1 MAYVNVAEWKTDQVC
16 EWLKGLDNSVLPY
29 VHSFT
34 NHGVSG
40 QQLLS
45 LRPEDLEHL
54 GVLKLGH
61 QEIILEAVE
70 YLRNFHYELDREN
83 LQLLALRLSC
93 QAHSLQN
100 ELSRQTDSKPVT
112 TQTLSDVASVITAV
126 KPLVRWLDRPPF
138 SGQLEYNDKKVELMK
153 LALEMATCA
162 QRDRFAEKPIEEIRT
177 ICGQLA
183 KLADYIIQDITDPMI
198 LQPTSLDLATLK
210 KKPGDDLGF
219 YILPSFHGAHQI
231 AEIKFG
237 SAAHQCGKMEEGDEI
252 VQVNYQTVVGWERKN
267 LLELFRESPAEVLLT
282 LKRRP
287 RHTKVYGQIYI
298 KPYRLPSNK
307 KTSYTTRWQHNLPS
321 PRPELLT
328 IPDFTMP
335 LPRHMPKNPSPEPA
349 SILDTVNILDTMIID
364 SSDSDSEAEPPL
376 SIRLYST
383 KPRNSV
389 QRRATITGAS
399 PTTKHGIDIEQF
411 WKVLK
416 QEHSTSSQLRDKAA
430 SCAHGLDNVP
440 SNLRPQSYLSIEQSK
455 RRKRSDVQIDDKKL
469 QFQEKSIKSDVPQTD
484 NTINVIHEGK
494 HECKSVQ
501 NYEETLTTN
510 NINISSQTSPKSAN
524 VTNNNH
530 FGDTSVPLDE
540 CNNFIRDRHSNHKNI
555 LNGKEFNS
563 CAVKE
568 RGRLDKSYS
577 TPAYDLMDTNS
588 AEDRKQKLFYTLESP
603 ANNIS
608 NSSMSKTDI
617 ELKSTS
623 LDNQQKLKDIGE
635 QRQSSHVIIDN
646 NVKNE
651 EQNTK
656 EQFVETSQAFN
667 LPKIFVHKV
676 IEESHGNSIE
686 NNQSNNECIIS
697 NVNKYVKR
705 NATINS
711 NTGVENTLQ
720 ASNNTNFRSNSTSKH
735 EKSEDKLELT
745 NNYAQNNIENNS
757 NLSSFGKILQ
767 TFNCAPIEHSKL
779 IEKKSSSVPI
789 KEKVLHENVK
799 TNCEYSSVEDNI
811 HNITQNIPQIQISQ
825 KVQNDNKKFKD
836 SVNQGN
842 TVQPCKYLEQT
853 KIESTRKLE
862 SKSHL
867 IPPDPPPRK
876 YYTKLTTSHFENI
889 SKPMEDQERLYISH
903 RPNVRR
909 DLKKQEYYTEN
920 NIKINVDLQEK
931 QDYLDASNSFTE
943 RSIECTDEINNLS
956 TERRP
961 SINMDSSFI
970 ECNDK
975 QIKEDKSICD
985 KYEPYTSSMIE
996 GHNSESY
1003 SQNMDSLDGP
1013 CSSKQLQFFEHK
1025 SKSTEKEKHF
1035 EKGVVNKAMMVA
1047 RSIGLHGSLSK
1058 SSSNSPRSSR
1068 KRSILFARRRN
1079 ISVKDIG
1086 AGDLEGWLTYRTRG
1100 AGGAWAKAWFIL
1112 KCSSLYRFKTQTS
1125 MKADCL
1131 IALTGFTV
1139 SRAFEVKSRKYAF
1152 KVYHTGTVF
1161 YFAADTEDSLTL
1173 WLEAI
1178 NKATLGA
1185 DSHSRNSALFSETDE
1200 SDGEQKLKVKNIQA
1214 PEYKPNLEK
1223 PFGSLKK
1230 VVRKDSSGYKD
1241 HEMSG
1246 ASLDRKYLKFLGT
1259 RNHNV
1264 PVPTAQFRSYRRVL
1278 PTSTP
1283 NKKQESILNSSDLQM
1298 TIAGSTF
1305 YGLCASQSATDM
1317 SSNIQDMGDYRRTTD
1332 RCVTSRNRRPEE
1344 LQGFITLEEFMLSQQ
1359 DDRRPVTRNR
1369 SVSPHITPLTSD
1381 HVHVQHRNLHDSGT
1395 VTDQSKT
1402 VTDTAVNND
1411 VVHARSK
1418 ANSDVNNTITYGYTR
1433 NMDTLHTRQFSGDF
1447 ELERYEN
1454 RGESSK
1460 YPVQKKSS
1468 ESSYMQ
1474 KRNAVDGLNSQQGKF
1489 CDSTHLRTAATN
1501 DFKPSTSF
1509 YHSKSDIVEP
1519 FDRQGSVACEY
1530 NSNNCVCSQSSNHNE
1545 TSRSYDYYSTRN
1557 ANNFMDDT
1565 KSVPKRLIRNDG
1577 CSGSS
1582 SDLTYHAAY
1591 ETLHRAKKEATVC
1604 RKGSFNLTS
1613 RREHSSS
1620 DKHWLDSLRRGDKK
1634 DNDSDKTRLKNVA
1647 QYQPPP
1653 IPTSPFE
1660 QEGMTA
1666 AFEMHLDKRE
1676 QVQKP
1681 SRLRNLFGNKCQQKP
1696 CTLDLP
1702 KETQKTLLGSPRL
1715 HRALFR
1721 EKGYNQSRLPSRSNS
1736 QSPGDSG
1743 IGQSVSSFS
1752 GNSTQTLSQSFTSVS
1767 SVSDW
1772 SPDTPS
1778 PCSPNLTS
1786 KNGTNYSACQKGFTN
1801 ISRHSLNPPTLPYIP
1816 PPTSPPPDY
1825 PGLEYPPVFEPGT
1838 YSLLDASLLRNR
1850 TKRNRDTH

>member
-34 NHGVSG
+34 NHGVNG
-40 QQLLS
+40 QQLLN

-112 TQTLSDVASVITAV
+112 TQTLSDVASVIMAV

-349 SILDTVNILDTMIID
+349 SILDTLD

-411 WKVLK
+411 WKELK

-440 SNLRPQSYLSIEQSK
+440 SNLRPQSCLSIEQSK

-469 QFQEKSIKSDVPQTD
+469 QFQEKTVKSDVPQID
-484 NTINVIHEGK
+484 NKINVIHEAK
-494 HECKSVQ
+494 DESKNVQ
-501 NYEETLTTN
+501 NSEDTLTINST
-510 NINISSQTSPKSAN
+510 NISSQTSPTSAN
-524 VTNNNH
+524 VTNNNNN

-555 LNGKEFNS
+555 LCSKESSS
-563 CAVKE
+563 CTVKE
-568 RGRLDKSYS
+568 RGKLDKSYS
-577 TPAYDLMDTNS
+577 TPAYDLMDVDNI
-588 AEDRKQKLFYTLESP
+588 EDRKQKLFYTLESSI
-603 ANNIS
+603 NNIS
-608 NSSMSKTDI
+608 NVFTSKTDI
-617 ELKSTS
+617 ELNTTS
-623 LDNQQKLKDIGE
+623 LDNQQKLEDIGDQE
-635 QRQSSHVIIDN
+635 QSTHTIVYSS
-646 NVKNE
+646 VKNE
-651 EQNTK
+651 EQNNK
-656 EQFVETSQAFN
+656 EQFVETSLPSN
-667 LPKIFVHKV
+667 LPKIFVHK
-676 IEESHGNSIE
+676 ITEASYRNNIE

-697 NVNKYVKR
+697 DVNKYVKR
-705 NATINS
+705 NIMNNS
-711 NTGVENTLQ
+711 NTEAENISQ
-720 ASNNTNFRSNSTSKH
+720 ASNTQSFASNSTLKH
-735 EKSEDKLELT
+735 EINEDKLEVI
-745 NNYAQNNIENNS
+745 NNCAQNNIESNS

-767 TFNCAPIEHSKL
+767 TFNCAPAEHSKL
-779 IEKKSSSVPI
+779 IEKKSSNI
-789 KEKVLHENVK
+789 LMKEKTLVPEHSR
-799 TNCEYSSVEDNI
+799 TNCDYSSIEDNI
-811 HNITQNIPQIQISQ
+811 QNITQNIPQMHISQ
-825 KVQNDNKKFKD
+825 KMQNDNKNIKD
-836 SVNQGN
+836 SVNQRN
-842 TVQPCKYLEQT
+842 VAQPVKYVEQT
-853 KIESTRKLE
+853 KSESTKKLE

-876 YYTKLTTSHFENI
+876 YYTKLTTSHFNNI
-889 SKPMEDQERLYISH
+889 SKTVEDQEKLYPVQK
-903 RPNVRR
+903 PNVRR
-909 DLKKQEYYTEN
+909 DLKKQEHYTETH
-920 NIKINVDLQEK
+920 IKNNVDLLEK
-931 QDYLDASNSFTE
+931 HDYLDVCDNFTE
-943 RSIECTDEINNLS
+943 NSIEYIDEANNLGN
-956 TERRP
+956 EHRP
-961 SINMDSSFI
+961 CLNMDSSFI

-975 QIKEDKSICD
+975 QLKEDKSICD
-985 KYEPYTSSMIE
+985 KFEPFIEKYGYTSSTIE
-996 GHNSESY
+996 SHNLECY
-1003 SQNMDSLDGP
+1003 SQNMDSLDGS
-1013 CSSKQLQFFEHK
+1013 CSSKQLQLLEHK
-1025 SKSTEKEKHF
+1025 CKSNEKEKHF

-1058 SSSNSPRSSR
+1058 SSSSSPRSSR
-1068 KRSILFARRRN
+1068 KRSILFAKRRN

-1100 AGGAWAKAWFIL
+1100 AGGAWAKAWFVL

-1125 MKADCL
+1125 VKADCL

-1139 SRAFEVKSRKYAF
+1139 SRALEVKSRKYAF

-1161 YFAADTEDSLTL
+1161 YFAADTEDTLTI

-1200 SDGEQKLKVKNIQA
+1200 SDGEQKPKVKNVQA
-1214 PEYKPNLEK
+1214 SEYKPNLEK
-1223 PFGSLKK
+1223 SFGSLKK
-1230 VVRKDSSGYKD
+1230 VVRKDSTGYKD
-1241 HEMSG
+1241 HEISG

-1283 NKKQESILNSSDLQM
+1283 NKKQESVSNSSDLQI
-1298 TIAGSTF
+1298 TIAESTF

-1317 SSNIQDMGDYRRTTD
+1317 SSSTQDMGDYRRTTD
-1332 RCVTSRNRRPEE
+1332 RCITRGSRRPEE

-1359 DDRRPVTRNR
+1359 DDRRPIIRNR
-1369 SVSPHITPLTSD
+1369 PASPHITPLTSD
-1381 HVHVQHRNLHDSGT
+1381 HVHVQHRNFHDNGT

-1402 VTDTAVNND
+1402 VTDTAVSND
-1411 VVHARSK
+1411 ITHARSK
-1418 ANSDVNNTITYGYTR
+1418 ANGEVTNNTAYGYAR
-1433 NMDTLHTRQFSGDF
+1433 NVDTLHTRQLSGDF
-1447 ELERYEN
+1447 DSERCDN

-1460 YPVQKKSS
+1460 HPLQKKSN
-1468 ESSYMQ
+1468 EPNYM
-1474 KRNAVDGLNSQQGKF
+1474 NYLMNP
-1489 CDSTHLRTAATN
+1489 HLKNITN
-1501 DFKPSTSF
+1501 DSKQIASF
-1509 YHSKSDIVEP
+1509 YQTKSDIVEP
-1519 FDRQGSVACEY
+1519 FDRQDNVACEY
-1530 NSNNCVCSQSSNHNE
+1530 NNTCMYSQFSNHTE
-1545 TSRSYDYYSTRN
+1545 TSRSYDYYSAKN
-1557 ANNFMDDT
+1557 VSSFVDDT
-1565 KSVPKRLIRNDG
+1565 KSASKRLARNDG

-1582 SDLTYHAAY
+1582 SDLTYHIY
-1591 ETLHRAKKEATVC
+1591 ETLHRAKKEATVS
-1604 RKGSFNLTS
+1604 RKGSFNLTN
-1613 RREHSSS
+1613 RRDHSLS
-1620 DKHWLDSLRRGDKK
+1620 DKHWLDSLRRSDKR
-1634 DNDSDKTRLKNVA
+1634 DTDSDKTRLKNVA

-1743 IGQSVSSFS
+1743 ISQSVSSFS
-1752 GNSTQTLSQSFTSVS
+1752 GNSPQTYSQSFASIS
-1767 SVSDW
+1767 FVSDW

-1778 PCSPNLTS
+1778 PCTPSLTS
-1786 KNGTNYSACQKGFTN
+1786 KNGTNYPACQKGFTST
-1801 ISRHSLNPPTLPYIP
+1801 SRHSLNPPTLPYIP

-1850 TKRNRDTH
+1850 NKRNRDTH